1 MKKTVIITG
10 GTRGIGKAAGRLF
23 AEKGWNVLLTYVKNR
38 DAAEICKRELG
49 DSVQVIQADVRSQA
63 DCQLAAATAMEK
75 FGRIDVLVNNAGI
88 AGQQLVVDMKE
99 DEWCDMLNVNC
110 SGAFRMTKEVLPY
123 LLEGEQKAIVNVSSM
138 WGITGA
144 SCEVHYSAAKAGL
157 IGFTKALAKELG
169 PSGIRVNGVAP
180 GVIDTDMNAEIS
192 QEDMEALAQKTP
204 LCRIGKPDEVASA
217 IYFLSCEDSS
227 FITGQILSVDGGFVI

>member
-49 DSVQVIQADVRSQA
+49 DSVQVIQADVRSQ
-63 DCQLAAATAMEK
+63 
-75 FGRIDVLVNNAGI
+75 AGI

-157 IGFTKALAKELG
+157 IGFKKALAKELG

>member
-123 LLEGEQKAIVNVSSM
+123 LFGGGTKSHCQCFLHVGDYRCLLRGALFCGKGRLDWFYKSLGKGVGSFGNSSE
-138 WGITGA
+138 WGGA
-144 SCEVHYSAAKAGL
+144 WS
-157 IGFTKALAKELG
+157 
-169 PSGIRVNGVAP
+169 
-180 GVIDTDMNAEIS
+180 D
-192 QEDMEALAQKTP
+192 
-204 LCRIGKPDEVASA
+204 
-217 IYFLSCEDSS
+217 
-227 FITGQILSVDGGFVI
+227 

>member
-1 MKKTVIITG
+1 M
-10 GTRGIGKAAGRLF
+10 
-23 AEKGWNVLLTYVKNR
+23 
-38 DAAEICKRELG
+38 
-49 DSVQVIQADVRSQA
+49 
-63 DCQLAAATAMEK
+63 
-75 FGRIDVLVNNAGI
+75 LVNNAGI

-192 QEDMEALAQKTP
+192 QEDIEALAQKTP

-227 FITGQILSVDGGFVI
+227 FITGQILSVDGGFVV

>member
-49 DSVQVIQADVRSQA
+49 DSVQVIQADVRSQT
-63 DCQLAAATAMEK
+63 DCQLAAAMAMEK